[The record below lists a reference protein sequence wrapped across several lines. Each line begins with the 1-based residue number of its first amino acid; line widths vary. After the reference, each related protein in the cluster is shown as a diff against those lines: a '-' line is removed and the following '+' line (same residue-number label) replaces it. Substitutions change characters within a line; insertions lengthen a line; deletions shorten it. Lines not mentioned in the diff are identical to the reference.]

1 MEVHVR
7 NVGLVLYY
15 LGIAMG
21 VTALIAL
28 VAAGGM
34 DGVLLTD
41 DPFYKRKD
49 IASIPLERLLLA
61 LGIVYSL
68 VMAVPLAVAGRGIIR
83 WRPWAKTLGML
94 LSAVNMLFF
103 PIGTGVGIYALWVLT
118 DETTE
123 FLFNNAPAGG
133 AKR

>member
-7 NVGLVLYY
+7 NVGLVLFY

-21 VTALIAL
+21 VAALIAL

-34 DGVLLTD
+34 DGVLMTD
-41 DPFYKRKD
+41 DPFYRRKD
-49 IASIPLERLLLA
+49 IASIPLVRLLLA

-68 VMAVPLAVAGRGIIR
+68 AMAVPLAVAGRGIVR

-94 LSAVNMLFF
+94 LSAINMLFF
-103 PIGTGVGIYALWVLT
+103 PIGTGVGLYALWVLT

-123 FLFNNAPAGG
+123 FLFNNAPVGG
-133 AKR
+133 GKR

>member
-1 MEVHVR
+1 
-7 NVGLVLYY
+7 LFY

-28 VAAGGM
+28 VASGGM
-34 DGVLLTD
+34 DGVLMTD
-41 DPFYKRKD
+41 DPFYRRKD
-49 IASIPLERLLLA
+49 IGSIPLVRLLFA
-61 LGIVYSL
+61 LSIVYSL
-68 VMAVPLAVAGRGIIR
+68 IMAVPLAVAGRGIMS
-83 WRPWAKTLGML
+83 WQPWAKTLGML
-94 LSAVNMLFF
+94 LAAVNMLFF

-123 FLFNNAPAGG
+123 FLFNNSPAGG

>member
-1 MEVHVR
+1 
-7 NVGLVLYY
+7 
-15 LGIAMG
+15 MG

-34 DGVLLTD
+34 DGVLMTD

-68 VMAVPLAVAGRGIIR
+68 VMAVPLAVAGRGIIK

-103 PIGTGVGIYALWVLT
+103 PIGTGVGVYALWVLT